1 MTKPALRLLLGSACF
16 CFSVVCMAEEDDKKL
31 KADAEA
37 GFLVTSG
44 NTDSTALKA
53 KLDIKQDFE
62 KWHNNYVFEGLY
74 KENEVEIIENGETTK
89 ESQVTAEKYFG
100 SLQTDFKLN
109 KKHRGLFA
117 FVSYEVDEF
126 SGYDYQSTIAVGYA
140 DRLFSTEN
148 SHLDYSL
155 GPGLSIS
162 QEEDTVEN
170 GVTVEEGEKQESAVL
185 RIAGAYVYKFS
196 EHAKFTQTVSSDIAL
211 ESDRNTKTRSET
223 AFTTQLSN
231 AFSLRAAYTISH
243 NSEVPE
249 DRENMDSQTS
259 ITLVYSY

>member
-109 KKHRGLFA
+109 K
-117 FVSYEVDEF
+117 
-126 SGYDYQSTIAVGYA
+126 
-140 DRLFSTEN
+140 
-148 SHLDYSL
+148 
-155 GPGLSIS
+155 
-162 QEEDTVEN
+162 
-170 GVTVEEGEKQESAVL
+170 
-185 RIAGAYVYKFS
+185 
-196 EHAKFTQTVSSDIAL
+196 
-211 ESDRNTKTRSET
+211 
-223 AFTTQLSN
+223 
-231 AFSLRAAYTISH
+231 
-243 NSEVPE
+243 
-249 DRENMDSQTS
+249 
-259 ITLVYSY
+259 